1 MEPTLPLP
9 KPDRRRFLQW
19 SIFGLLAAF
28 FAAGING
35 IVRYLLPPPAPKQ
48 TGELSLPIGQIP
60 LKSSLIVE
68 YQGSPV
74 IIIHTEKGFDAYS
87 AACTHLGCIVKWV
100 REEKEFH
107 CPCHA
112 ARFDASGKVLAGP
125 APEPLHRRAIEVRN
139 EQIVFV

>member
-1 MEPTLPLP
+1 MEPTSSPP
-9 KPDRRRFLQW
+9 KADRRQFLQW

-28 FAAGING
+28 FAAGVNG
-35 IVRYLLPPPAPKQ
+35 VVRYLLPPPTLKKTA
-48 TGELSLPIGQIP
+48 ELSLPVGQIP
-60 LKSSLIVE
+60 LRSSLIVE

-87 AACTHLGCIVKWV
+87 AVCTHLGCIVKWV
-100 REEKEFH
+100 RDEKEFH

-125 APEPLHRRAIEVRN
+125 APEPLHRIAIEVRN
-139 EQIVFV
+139 EQIILV